1 MKSTVRALLQRG
13 VPSDFANNIAS
24 IGYTLDKLKQI
35 NTEKLVEMGFSQ
47 ETADIINKEKRPPI
61 PSNVLNKVLYESNY
75 SCCICKKNKEI
86 IVHHIVP
93 WEESKSHHEDNL
105 VVLCLEHHG
114 EAHTKH
120 ELSLNL
126 TRERLLHA
134 KRQWLEEVKEIN
146 KNLILDLPKPAF
158 SFFDYFNINRLCE
171 LFEQRG
177 INLCELSN
185 YDYLFDAGFINKDG
199 SFKPIL
205 KWNVSSRD
213 IKYYW
218 IGFFEGTYINRYIKD
233 GFQSLLKKMDPIIL
247 NDIWNKSQIEA
258 LITPGVFFV
267 VQGAFYFKNISGK
280 YGGIGQQTKG
290 YRRANGI
297 RIEFE
302 FDSWYCNSSSSK
314 SHLSGRSVI
323 TAYCISRSVIK
334 SENELIVFCTVLAIG
349 NGFENITNGRSF
361 ISQYVYKDEEEELD
375 EMDFDEHEI
384 E

>member
-1 MKSTVRALLQRG
+1 
-13 VPSDFANNIAS
+13 
-24 IGYTLDKLKQI
+24 
-35 NTEKLVEMGFSQ
+35 
-47 ETADIINKEKRPPI
+47 
-61 PSNVLNKVLYESNY
+61 
-75 SCCICKKNKEI
+75 
-86 IVHHIVP
+86 
-93 WEESKSHHEDNL
+93 
-105 VVLCLEHHG
+105 
-114 EAHTKH
+114 
-120 ELSLNL
+120 
-126 TRERLLHA
+126 
-134 KRQWLEEVKEIN
+134 
-146 KNLILDLPKPAF
+146 
-158 SFFDYFNINRLCE
+158 
-171 LFEQRG
+171 
-177 INLCELSN
+177 
-185 YDYLFDAGFINKDG
+185 
-199 SFKPIL
+199 
-205 KWNVSSRD
+205 
-213 IKYYW
+213 
-218 IGFFEGTYINRYIKD
+218 
-233 GFQSLLKKMDPIIL
+233 MDPIIL